1 MGYKTNLCIMFMPD
15 AGPRRSYR
23 VRQGSFRL
31 LLLLC
36 ASLPVFCALLGWQ
49 CWRLWQQNLQ
59 LRENVLRFESDYQ
72 AAQATA
78 ERLENLEALLREENL
93 SGRELVLRRLNA
105 VDEEEAPPA
114 ESASAAPAAP
124 SADGPGHEA
133 FPAVDTGY
141 VAVSN
146 VQVRALRGGRL
157 RIALDL
163 RNTDSQKIA
172 VGTVS
177 AVLLTADGKR
187 RTLDANPDSA
197 ASFRINRFKR
207 AVMMVDAGRSHMTNA
222 QVFLEVHSQ
231 DGAVVFRNIFPV
243 ER

>member
-1 MGYKTNLCIMFMPD
+1 MGYKTNLCIIFMPD

-23 VRQGSFRL
+23 VRQSRFRL

-36 ASLPVFCALLGWQ
+36 ACLPVVCALLGWQ
-49 CWRLWQQNLQ
+49 CWRLWQQNAQ

-78 ERLENLEALLREENL
+78 ERLENLEALLQEENL
-93 SGRELVLRRLNA
+93 PGREQVLRRLNA
-105 VDEEEAPPA
+105 LEGDEAPPA
-114 ESASAAPAAP
+114 EAAPPEPAP
-124 SADGPGHEA
+124 RAEGPGHED

-146 VQVRALRGGRL
+146 VQARALRGGKL

-172 VGTVS
+172 VGMVS

-187 RTLDANPDSA
+187 RPLDVTPESA
-197 ASFRINRFKR
+197 ASFRISRFKR
-207 AVMMVDAGRSHMTNA
+207 SVMVVGAGRTSMVNA
-222 QVFLEVHSQ
+222 QVLLEVRSQ

>member
-114 ESASAAPAAP
+114 ESASA
-124 SADGPGHEA
+124 DGPGHEA

-172 VGTVS
+172 
-177 AVLLTADGKR
+177 DGKR

-207 AVMMVDAGRSHMTNA
+207 AVMMVDAGRSRMTNA

>member
-133 FPAVDTGY
+133 FPGRGY
-141 VAVSN
+141 GVCGGE
-146 VQVRALRGGRL
+146 QRAGPRFARGRL

-163 RNTDSQKIA
+163 RNTDEVRRLPSARSAPCCSRPTANA
-172 VGTVS
+172 VPWMRTRTARPAFASTV
-177 AVLLTADGKR
+177 
-187 RTLDANPDSA
+187 
-197 ASFRINRFKR
+197 
-207 AVMMVDAGRSHMTNA
+207 
-222 QVFLEVHSQ
+222 
-231 DGAVVFRNIFPV
+231 
-243 ER
+243 